1 MKMYITHTS
10 PYARLS
16 RMVVIEK
23 GLEDQVEIIAAQT
36 RIEDSP
42 YYDINPSGR
51 VPYLVLDDGT
61 GLEESA
67 LVCYYLDHYK
77 SAPTMFPQDEGAVFQ
92 VKRLEAI
99 ARSMLDGMSVWGREL
114 AYRPPEL
121 RSDFIIRHET
131 ARAFRMC
138 DVFEDEVENPVMTGL
153 VNMAQLTL
161 ACVFRGGDNQPDEF
175 NWRDGRPKLAAWVDR
190 IGDRASVANTLPPP
204 PKH

>member
-1 MKMYITHTS
+1 MKMYITPTS
-10 PYARLS
+10 PYARLA

-36 RIEDSP
+36 RTEDSP
-42 YYDINPSGR
+42 YYDVNPSGR

-67 LVCYYLDHYK
+67 LICYYLDHYD
-77 SAPTMFPQDEGAVFQ
+77 SAPILFPREEGAAFQ

-99 ARSMLDGMSVWGREL
+99 ARSMLDGMGVWGREFI
-114 AYRPPEL
+114 YRPPEL

-161 ACVFRGGDNQPDEF
+161 ACVFHGRDNRPNGF
-175 NWRDGRPKLAAWVDR
+175 NWREGRPKLTAWVGW
-190 IGDRASVANTLPPP
+190 IGERASVANTLPPRS
-204 PKH
+204 